1 MELGHCDTFIYGTT
15 KSGPAGKNVGI
26 FLLEK
31 LKKYILNEKFNQ
43 KMAPIRAFFPKS
55 RNFFPVFD
63 KGKGSSSP
71 SSLKLKI
78 M

>member
-1 MELGHCDTFIYGTT
+1 MELGHYDTFIYGTT

-43 KMAPIRAFFPKS
+43 
-55 RNFFPVFD
+55 
-63 KGKGSSSP
+63 
-71 SSLKLKI
+71 
-78 M
+78 